1 MILFL
6 NRLNGLIER
15 KTRKSIYEN
24 LDDVTIMGFEIL
36 SGGWI
41 TDGFFGRLGYTYL
54 SAQEESP
61 YNDAQQLRRIPE
73 HTLGVE
79 LRYKFPFNLLFAINT
94 MYVAELFDLDA
105 DEIYTRMPNYLLLD
119 AKVSLNVRRGVEAYL
134 AASNLLDEN
143 YMTRMGFPMEGRA
156 VRLGLTLK
164 L

>member
-1 MILFL
+1 MLRFLGSSGILL
-6 NRLNGLIER
+6 
-15 KTRKSIYEN
+15 
-24 LDDVTIMGFEIL
+24 
-36 SGGWI
+36 
-41 TDGFFGRLGYTYL
+41 
-54 SAQEESP
+54 
-61 YNDAQQLRRIPE
+61 
-73 HTLGVE
+73 
-79 LRYKFPFNLLFAINT
+79 AINT